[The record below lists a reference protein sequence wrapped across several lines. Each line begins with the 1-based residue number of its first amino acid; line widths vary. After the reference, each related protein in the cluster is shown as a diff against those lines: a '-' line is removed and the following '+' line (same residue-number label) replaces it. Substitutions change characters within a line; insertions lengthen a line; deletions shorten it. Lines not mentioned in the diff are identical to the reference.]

1 MRYRYRVM
9 RDASSGVDLS
19 QVHIGRTPEG
29 TVFETVCA
37 VLVLVSWVAVVV
49 LSLRGESVDAG
60 VMVLNAVGGMVVT
73 VLCLAA
79 AYHPLS
85 TINLPFTLR
94 TVGQVVLM
102 SRLARVVAVGVAVL
116 SLVQTCM
123 VGGLCSDTV
132 LWICLACLIV
142 AVLVCSLSVYR
153 AGRVLIQNH
162 ENKHN

>member
-1 MRYRYRVM
+1 MRNTDNAM
-9 RDASSGVDLS
+9 RDASSGVDLR
-19 QVHIGRTPEG
+19 QVRIGRTPEG
-29 TVFETVCA
+29 TAYEAVCA

-49 LSLRGESVDAG
+49 LSLRGESTDAG

-85 TINLPFTLR
+85 MINLPFKPR

-102 SRLARVVAVGVAVL
+102 SRMARVIAVGVAVL

-123 VGGLCSDTV
+123 VGGLCGETV

-142 AVLVCSLSVYR
+142 ATLVCTLSVYR

-162 ENKHN
+162 ENKHI

>member
-1 MRYRYRVM
+1 M

-29 TVFETVCA
+29 TVFEAVCA

-49 LSLRGESVDAG
+49 LSLRGESTDAG

-85 TINLPFTLR
+85 MINLPFKPR
-94 TVGQVVLM
+94 TCSSLGMESRNESM
-102 SRLARVVAVGVAVL
+102 SDMVRLGPAGCG
-116 SLVQTCM
+116 TCL
-123 VGGLCSDTV
+123 G
-132 LWICLACLIV
+132 
-142 AVLVCSLSVYR
+142 
-153 AGRVLIQNH
+153 
-162 ENKHN
+162 